1 MTPVLQ
7 TMGGIEELSKLFKL
21 TQKENNGVRIQ
32 THSLTPETE
41 WTQKS
46 AVTSYTMELLGI
58 DGYKSNFC
66 K

>member
-41 WTQKS
+41 
-46 AVTSYTMELLGI
+46 
-58 DGYKSNFC
+58 
-66 K
+66 